1 MRIALILENSQKKKV
16 EYVKSV
22 LERVAQKYNHEIF
35 CYGVSENSKVSID
48 YVGAGVLTGILLNTG
63 AVDFVITGCST
74 GCGASIASNMMPNVY
89 CGYVKDKVDALL
101 FRKINAGNAVSIPY
115 GRIFGVGFEIVLE
128 EIFTTLF
135 ETEEASGY
143 PSERKE
149 IQDKQRDNLVKIKK
163 CTNRDLLSILEE
175 MDKDY
180 LYSIVHNDYFE
191 ENFFKYSENDE
202 IALFLKN
209 IIDAFE

>member
-1 MRIALILENSQKKKV
+1 
-16 EYVKSV
+16 
-22 LERVAQKYNHEIF
+22 
-35 CYGVSENSKVSID
+35 
-48 YVGAGVLTGILLNTG
+48 
-63 AVDFVITGCST
+63 
-74 GCGASIASNMMPNVY
+74 MMPNVY
-89 CGYVKDKVDALL
+89 CGYVKDKVDAEL

-115 GRIFGVGFEIVLE
+115 GRVFGVGFEIILE

-163 CTNRDLLSILEE
+163 CINRDLLSVLEE

>member
-1 MRIALILENSQKKKV
+1 M
-16 EYVKSV
+16 
-22 LERVAQKYNHEIF
+22 F
-35 CYGVSENSKVSID
+35 
-48 YVGAGVLTGILLNTG
+48 
-63 AVDFVITGCST
+63 
-74 GCGASIASNMMPNVY
+74 
-89 CGYVKDKVDALL
+89 
-101 FRKINAGNAVSIPY
+101 
-115 GRIFGVGFEIVLE
+115 LE

-149 IQDKQRDNLVKIKK
+149 IQDKQRDNLVKIKE
-163 CTNRDLLSILEE
+163 CTNIDLLSILEE

>member
-1 MRIALILENSQKKKV
+1 MRIALILENSQKKKG

-48 YVGAGVLTGILLNTG
+48 YVGTGVLTGILLNTG

-74 GCGASIASNMMPNVY
+74 GCGASIACNMMPNVY

-101 FRKINAGNAVSIPY
+101 FRKINAGNAISIPY
-115 GRIFGVGFEIVLE
+115 GRIFGVGFEIILE

-163 CTNRDLLSILEE
+163 CTNRDLLNILEE